1 MRPTGSSGHGGPRH
15 RHPERFF
22 GEPGKERSVS
32 VAITAMSWTR
42 VRPRRGRRRG
52 DITQSTPPAVTT
64 YSISAVDH
72 DRSRQVR
79 RAACQ
84 NLRTLEDQQA
94 ARRFAGARSVAREAH
109 PRGRRPGRLAAH
121 ARVSDRDLSWP
132 PAPTVAQRTVCVGE
146 PTEEVGVL
154 ADSVCFT
161 DSNSNLTPSSS
172 RLQPSARV
180 KSKPWP
186 SGPRPEQCRR

>member
-1 MRPTGSSGHGGPRH
+1 
-15 RHPERFF
+15 
-22 GEPGKERSVS
+22 

-84 NLRTLEDQQA
+84 DLRTLEDQQA
-94 ARRFAGARSVAREAH
+94 ARRFTGGRSVLEKPTHVAADQAAS
-109 PRGRRPGRLAAH
+109 RRTLG
-121 ARVSDRDLSWP
+121 
-132 PAPTVAQRTVCVGE
+132 
-146 PTEEVGVL
+146 
-154 ADSVCFT
+154 
-161 DSNSNLTPSSS
+161 
-172 RLQPSARV
+172 
-180 KSKPWP
+180 
-186 SGPRPEQCRR
+186 